1 MKNLKQIFN
10 YSFPI
15 FVAVIGFS
23 SSIVSLFIDLN
34 MKVSIKWIIF
44 LIVISLTLIC
54 ALGKYIF
61 ELLKK
66 QIKPAMENPINCMRV
81 NEIDNNEVIFL
92 IRNNENFKYNIF
104 VAGYG
109 KRNQLDT
116 LLFIGFVENAQEKML
131 QIRVNIWIQEIDLF
145 DSKGNVKQEILSSIE
160 IRPVIPKQAIDFLI
174 NNGGH

>member
-15 FVAVIGFS
+15 LVAVIGFS

-34 MKVSIKWIIF
+34 MKISIKWVIF

-66 QIKPAMENPINCMRV
+66 QSKPAMENPISCMKV
-81 NEIDNNEVIFL
+81 NEMGNNEVIFL

-116 LLFIGFVENAQEKML
+116 LLFVGFVENAQEKML
-131 QIRVNIWIQEIDLF
+131 QIRVNTWVQEVDLF
-145 DSKGNVKQEILSSIE
+145 DLQGNIKQEILSSIE
-160 IRPVIPKQAIDFLI
+160 IRPVIPRQAIDVLT
-174 NNGGH
+174 NNGGY

>member
-1 MKNLKQIFN
+1 
-10 YSFPI
+10 
-15 FVAVIGFS
+15 
-23 SSIVSLFIDLN
+23 
-34 MKVSIKWIIF
+34 
-44 LIVISLTLIC
+44 
-54 ALGKYIF
+54 
-61 ELLKK
+61 
-66 QIKPAMENPINCMRV
+66 MRV